1 MRRER
6 EKKKKEKEEIYIQ
19 SEYANTLQR
28 RFAFNVLIAPK
39 TSIFQYP
46 GPTKRCST
54 NALLGFI
61 IRSCIKANVKSGD
74 TP

>member
-6 EKKKKEKEEIYIQ
+6 EKKRRKKKKYIYI
-19 SEYANTLQR
+19 ERIANTLQR